1 MDLFEPT
8 PTTYLNLLILVLAL
22 PFWLIRVMKTTLFY
36 LYLWQLKEYHIG
48 RFIDHFRTAKGKQ
61 LFFNKI
67 LLGELVLTLFP
78 VSPLFF
84 LLYSI
89 DALKAGLDI
98 VQGRLRRPV
107 FTKKI
112 IPLIGVNIAALVIFL
127 IALMRAGSFSGA
139 HTLRLLL
146 LYSVLVPVI
155 TSATVLAFQP
165 FAVIARNRI
174 LRRAKE
180 KREKFKDLK
189 VIGITGSYGKTST
202 KEFLA
207 HMLGQKFQVLKTP
220 EHQNSEVGIS
230 NTILRSLTDEHEI
243 FVCEMG
249 AYNKGGIKLLADIA
263 KPDIGIVTGVNEQH
277 LATFGSMEN
286 LLSAEGGEELV
297 GSLPKDGA
305 AFINQ
310 NAKIKVQNYHKDL
323 PQGDNAKCKILYYAV
338 GERADFEAQDV
349 GVEKETVSFRVEN
362 TTFRV
367 SVYGGHN
374 VQNLVGAIAVAREMG
389 MSLKEIARACETIT
403 PDLGAL
409 KVKRGIN
416 GITIIDS
423 TYSANPDGVIADLEY
438 LNLYE
443 GKKILVMPCLIELGK
458 ASKEV
463 HKRIGEK
470 IGEVCDLAIIITK
483 ERFRELQEG
492 AMAKGMKKENILFLE
507 SPQEIVSKIKSTT
520 QQGDVV
526 LMEGR
531 VPSTLIPYLKEFSY
545 EQGG

>member
-1 MDLFEPT
+1 
-8 PTTYLNLLILVLAL
+8 
-22 PFWLIRVMKTTLFY
+22 
-36 LYLWQLKEYHIG
+36 
-48 RFIDHFRTAKGKQ
+48 
-61 LFFNKI
+61 
-67 LLGELVLTLFP
+67 
-78 VSPLFF
+78 
-84 LLYSI
+84 
-89 DALKAGLDI
+89 
-98 VQGRLRRPV
+98 
-107 FTKKI
+107 
-112 IPLIGVNIAALVIFL
+112 
-127 IALMRAGSFSGA
+127 
-139 HTLRLLL
+139 
-146 LYSVLVPVI
+146 
-155 TSATVLAFQP
+155 
-165 FAVIARNRI
+165 
-174 LRRAKE
+174 
-180 KREKFKDLK
+180 
-189 VIGITGSYGKTST
+189 
-202 KEFLA
+202 
-207 HMLGQKFQVLKTP
+207 
-220 EHQNSEVGIS
+220 
-230 NTILRSLTDEHEI
+230 
-243 FVCEMG
+243 
-249 AYNKGGIKLLADIA
+249 
-263 KPDIGIVTGVNEQH
+263 
-277 LATFGSMEN
+277 
-286 LLSAEGGEELV
+286 
-297 GSLPKDGA
+297 
-305 AFINQ
+305 
-310 NAKIKVQNYHKDL
+310 
-323 PQGDNAKCKILYYAV
+323 
-338 GERADFEAQDV
+338 
-349 GVEKETVSFRVEN
+349 
-362 TTFRV
+362 
-367 SVYGGHN
+367 